1 MRNLI
6 TYLVSPEFWI
16 DLETI
21 IKTSAHYDYDTPLSI
36 LRYQIK
42 NRRKLISPFC

>member
-6 TYLVSPEFWI
+6 TYLVSSDIWI

-21 IKTSAHYDYDTPLSI
+21 IKTSAYYDYDTLLSI
-36 LRYQIK
+36 LRY
-42 NRRKLISPFC
+42 

>member
-6 TYLVSPEFWI
+6 TYLVSPAIWI

-21 IKTSAHYDYDTPLSI
+21 IKTSAPYDYDTPLSI
-36 LRYQIK
+36 L
-42 NRRKLISPFC
+42 